1 SSTPLKLQH
10 FYKPI
15 LVHPFH
21 STIRFRPCH
30 SPPCFFRHV
39 HMKTKALRMRL
50 LPIFYRNISFSYR
63 CQTKNG
69 TKTKK
74 RVTFADHK
82 GLALTRVKMFS
93 PFSDPIDI
101 PMNIQEQLSSAL
113 SLKAEDDRLVLGFAQ
128 PASDYLLFRQR
139 LEENL
144 VCLEHCLLKEK
155 AFAGTVKVRNMSF
168 EKSVKVRVTFD
179 SWKSHTDVDC
189 VYMKDSYPSLH
200 HDTFSFEVSVSGE
213 LKPHERIE
221 FAVCY
226 QVDGCEHWDS
236 NQGNNYSITWS
247 SMRRGHQ
254 QAWSRPSC
262 DYGVHFD
269 RYGSPTCSHG
279 IFPDWPGYAGYEN
292 IGPYY

>member
-1 SSTPLKLQH
+1 MPIDMTLPLYLSKED
-10 FYKPI
+10 
-15 LVHPFH
+15 
-21 STIRFRPCH
+21 
-30 SPPCFFRHV
+30 
-39 HMKTKALRMRL
+39 
-50 LPIFYRNISFSYR
+50 FSYR
-63 CQTKNG
+63 KPRKTCKPALRFQHSHLLDQSELQDDRSISKNG

-144 VCLEHCLLKEK
+144 ICLEHCLLKEK
-155 AFAGTVKVRNMSF
+155 AFAGTVKVRNVSF